1 MIFQYF
7 LSKQTC
13 ALMDQYKEVIQYV
26 ESPLSKIIY
35 SAPEVRKQC
44 PKRDIYFNVGFY
56 ENE

>member
-1 MIFQYF
+1 
-7 LSKQTC
+7 
-13 ALMDQYKEVIQYV
+13 MDQYKEVIQYV